1 MRRRLSF
8 VSVRGQVGTLS
19 LGLAVFVAILSGCA
33 SMDPTEQ
40 SFGIEFANNLAHA
53 VVLKACGDDACRSFT
68 DTWHLRAGARA
79 SDNISDRR
87 VISRWIA
94 EEPSGG
100 VIGCLPLSFDA
111 KYAQVVV
118 RLTQTVPCPGHQ
130 ALPLRAIHHGKRL
143 GGET

>member
-1 MRRRLSF
+1 
-8 VSVRGQVGTLS
+8 
-19 LGLAVFVAILSGCA
+19 LALLFFAAILSGCA

-40 SFGIEFANNLAHA
+40 SFGIDFANNLSHA
-53 VVLKACGDDACRSFT
+53 IVLKECGDDACRSFT
-68 DTWHLRAGARA
+68 DTWHLRPGATA
-79 SDNISDRR
+79 SDNISDRS
-87 VISRWIA
+87 VTSRWIA

-111 KYAQVVV
+111 KYAHVVV
-118 RLTQTVPCPGHQ
+118 RLAQTVACPGHQ